1 MCSVILI
8 CDLNVFVFELIKGEG
23 DNSMK
28 VWKFIVILFVTVL
41 MMSACNSGSNNEK
54 ETNEGKESSNKSKK
68 HTYSDVDY
76 PKDGVKGI
84 YVTPDSAKGEN
95 FEELIQ
101 FINETELNA
110 MVIDVKDDE
119 GNITMDFKSDN
130 KLISSNTVNRVDVK
144 KVIKAMEKNNIYPI
158 ARIVTF
164 KDSRLSEEKPDWSF
178 KTSDGNVWESEGG
191 DSFLNPFNDK
201 VWKYNIAV
209 AKEAAKAGFKEVQFD
224 YVRFPEG
231 FENKDK
237 SLQYSNGKYKNSDL
251 NHVEQRVDTITNFLK
266 TARKDLKSY
275 DVQTSS
281 DVFGYAATVKETP
294 GIGQS
299 FPKIAKN
306 VDVISSMIYP
316 SHWSPG
322 DFGLE
327 APDTEPYKTVD
338 RYLDKE
344 KEALQGIDPK
354 KVKSRPWLQD
364 FTASY
369 LGEGQYKSYD
379 KAEVTAQVQA
389 LKDHNIHEFLLWDAS
404 ADYTKGAD
412 YNPSKYTNPD
422 AQKPEN
428 AKSN

>member
-8 CDLNVFVFELIKGEG
+8 FDLNVFVFELIKGEG

-28 VWKFIVILFVTVL
+28 VWRFIVIVIVTVL

-68 HTYSDVDY
+68 HTYSDIDY

-144 KVIKAMEKNNIYPI
+144 KIIKAMEKNNIYPI

-209 AKEAAKAGFKEVQFD
+209 AK
-224 YVRFPEG
+224 
-231 FENKDK
+231 
-237 SLQYSNGKYKNSDL
+237 
-251 NHVEQRVDTITNFLK
+251 
-266 TARKDLKSY
+266 
-275 DVQTSS
+275 
-281 DVFGYAATVKETP
+281 
-294 GIGQS
+294 
-299 FPKIAKN
+299 
-306 VDVISSMIYP
+306 
-316 SHWSPG
+316 
-322 DFGLE
+322 
-327 APDTEPYKTVD
+327 
-338 RYLDKE
+338 
-344 KEALQGIDPK
+344 
-354 KVKSRPWLQD
+354 
-364 FTASY
+364 
-369 LGEGQYKSYD
+369 
-379 KAEVTAQVQA
+379 
-389 LKDHNIHEFLLWDAS
+389 
-404 ADYTKGAD
+404 
-412 YNPSKYTNPD
+412 
-422 AQKPEN
+422 
-428 AKSN
+428 

>member
-28 VWKFIVILFVTVL
+28 VWRFIVIVIVTVL

-68 HTYSDVDY
+68 HTYSDIDY

-144 KVIKAMEKNNIYPI
+144 KIIKAMEKNNIYPI

-178 KTSDGNVWESEGG
+178 KTSDGNVWKSEGG

-209 AKEAAKAGFKEVQFD
+209 AKEAAKAGFKKFNLTMFD
-224 YVRFPEG
+224 
-231 FENKDK
+231 
-237 SLQYSNGKYKNSDL
+237 
-251 NHVEQRVDTITNFLK
+251 FL
-266 TARKDLKSY
+266 KDLK
-275 DVQTSS
+275 T
-281 DVFGYAATVKETP
+281 
-294 GIGQS
+294 
-299 FPKIAKN
+299 KINHYNIQMESIKI
-306 VDVISSMIYP
+306 VI
-316 SHWSPG
+316 
-322 DFGLE
+322 
-327 APDTEPYKTVD
+327 
-338 RYLDKE
+338 
-344 KEALQGIDPK
+344 
-354 KVKSRPWLQD
+354 
-364 FTASY
+364 
-369 LGEGQYKSYD
+369 
-379 KAEVTAQVQA
+379 
-389 LKDHNIHEFLLWDAS
+389 
-404 ADYTKGAD
+404 
-412 YNPSKYTNPD
+412 
-422 AQKPEN
+422 
-428 AKSN
+428 